1 CSSGEEPYSIALT
14 LFDIFP
20 EVARHDVRI
29 LATDID
35 PNIVAKAKAGVYRED
50 AVAPIA
56 QPMRERWLSV
66 DRGGAERMWRVKD
79 EVRALITC
87 KELNL
92 IGDWPMR
99 GQFDAIFCRNV
110 VIYFEEETQAFLW
123 HRFKNLLTPDGRL
136 DIGHSERIDVP
147 GDASDGLAI
156 TQLAQGSGRRSDSA
170 C

>member
-1 CSSGEEPYSIALT
+1 QAAKNGARVRIWSAACSSGEEPYSIALT

-79 EVRALITC
+79 EVRALIT
-87 KELNL
+87 
-92 IGDWPMR
+92 
-99 GQFDAIFCRNV
+99 
-110 VIYFEEETQAFLW
+110 
-123 HRFKNLLTPDGRL
+123 
-136 DIGHSERIDVP
+136 
-147 GDASDGLAI
+147 
-156 TQLAQGSGRRSDSA
+156 
-170 C
+170 